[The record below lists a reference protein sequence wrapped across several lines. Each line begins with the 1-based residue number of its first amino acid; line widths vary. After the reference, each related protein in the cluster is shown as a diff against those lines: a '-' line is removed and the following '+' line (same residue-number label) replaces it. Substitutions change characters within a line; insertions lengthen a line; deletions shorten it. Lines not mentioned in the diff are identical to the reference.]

1 MKRPFL
7 RVYVLVAIAVLAVAT
22 IWAVGA
28 RRELTREV
36 ESRLETALSPGVQ
49 LARDRIRGHRPGRPG
64 AERRRLPDGSRVT
77 ERMEERQHQRL
88 LEALSDAWR
97 VDAQI
102 LAPTA
107 VTLRDA
113 DRSRV
118 LRGDVVLAR
127 QARTGPLLV
136 ASLTEE
142 EWLVLGPLA
151 ARPGHHLIARALAS
165 VLLALVAIGAVLWLA
180 LGPFE
185 RRLARLAE
193 AAKTIGE
200 GDYSR
205 RLHAKEHDAVGEVAR
220 AFDEMA
226 ARVGRT
232 LDDQRELVA
241 GVSHELRTPLARL
254 MFQLEAIEEARDDD
268 ERTRH
273 LARAEASVDELNTL
287 VSELLT
293 LSRLGA
299 TPVDAV
305 ALALA
310 DVVRDAVDRVP
321 VSADVRVTVEAD
333 DAIRAL
339 GDAALVGRCV
349 QNLVANGVRHAASA
363 VNVHVR
369 REGDAV
375 ELAVED
381 DGPGIPAADRERV
394 FEPFTQLDA
403 SRGRRGEAGLGLA
416 IVRRSVEAMGGS
428 VRAEASALGGA
439 RLALRLPHAP

>member
-1 MKRPFL
+1 
-7 RVYVLVAIAVLAVAT
+7 
-22 IWAVGA
+22 
-28 RRELTREV
+28 
-36 ESRLETALSPGVQ
+36 
-49 LARDRIRGHRPGRPG
+49 
-64 AERRRLPDGSRVT
+64 
-77 ERMEERQHQRL
+77 
-88 LEALSDAWR
+88 
-97 VDAQI
+97 
-102 LAPTA
+102 
-107 VTLRDA
+107 
-113 DRSRV
+113 
-118 LRGDVVLAR
+118 
-127 QARTGPLLV
+127 
-136 ASLTEE
+136 
-142 EWLVLGPLA
+142 
-151 ARPGHHLIARALAS
+151 

-200 GDYSR
+200 GDYSP

-293 LSRLGA
+293 LSRVGA

-369 REGDAV
+369 RDGDAV